1 MYSIPSARTRF
12 VIAVLFL
19 KASFATARTA
29 SVWSLLVTEDGT
41 ITSFVALAQPVSVRY
56 SDSSAFCD
64 TL

>member
-19 KASFATARTA
+19 KASVPMARTA
-29 SVWSLLVTEDGT
+29 NVWSLLVTEEGT
-41 ITSFVALAQPVSVRY
+41 ITSFAVTELISVRY